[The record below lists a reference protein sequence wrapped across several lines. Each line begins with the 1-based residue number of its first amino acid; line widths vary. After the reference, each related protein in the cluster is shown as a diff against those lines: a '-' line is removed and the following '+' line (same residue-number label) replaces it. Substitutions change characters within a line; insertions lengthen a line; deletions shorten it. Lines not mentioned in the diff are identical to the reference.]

1 MTLAL
6 SVIGL
11 MIALVVL
18 AARLGDAQRQLD
30 QARRE
35 SAEQARRVQEEQA
48 AFQYGT
54 AAALACLLAG
64 LAAAHWDMPREAAPD
79 GPGSRSGAR
88 AGATDQGGRPVSG
101 PAPVLAGPGGSGR
114 GAGGAAGAA
123 GAGR

>member
-11 MIALVVL
+11 MIAVVVL

-35 SAEQARRVQEEQA
+35 SAEQARRAQEEQA
-48 AFQYGT
+48 AYQYGT

-64 LAAAHWDMPREAAPD
+64 LAAAHWNMPREQPRTARFRA
-79 GPGSRSGAR
+79 GAR
-88 AGATDQGGRPVSG
+88 AGATG
-101 PAPVLAGPGGSGR
+101 P
-114 GAGGAAGAA
+114 

>member
-1 MTLAL
+1 MTLAV

-11 MIALVVL
+11 MIALVVV

-35 SAEQARRVQEEQA
+35 SAEQARRAQEEQA

-64 LAAAHWDMPREAAPD
+64 LAAAHWDMPREQPRTARFKA
-79 GPGSRSGAR
+79 GAR
-88 AGATDQGGRPVSG
+88 AGATDQG
-101 PAPVLAGPGGSGR
+101 
-114 GAGGAAGAA
+114 
-123 GAGR
+123 AGR

>member
-11 MIALVVL
+11 TTALVVL

-35 SAEQARRVQEEQA
+35 SAEQARRAREEQA
-48 AFQYGT
+48 AFRYGT
-54 AAALACLLAG
+54 AMALACLLAG
-64 LAAAHWDMPREAAPD
+64 LAAAHWGMPRDQPRTARFKA
-79 GPGSRSGAR
+79 GAR
-88 AGATDQGGRPVSG
+88 AGAAEQ
-101 PAPVLAGPGGSGR
+101 
-114 GAGGAAGAA
+114 